1 MSLNVLDWI
10 IIIILLFFLIKSI
23 IRGAA
28 REVFSLLALFLAG
41 FYSCKYY
48 IAVSPYLEVLLEQK
62 WAQSLIAFL
71 LLFLSIYLLVNL
83 AGWLIYKLLKTIRLG
98 FLDRIAGAVIGT
110 AKAYVLASF
119 LIFFISIF
127 PQSNTILKN
136 SLLSGYTFPFITLV
150 SDLFPEELKK
160 IIAEKTKSFKEK
172 RIDLKDLTE
181 PKKAL

>member
-1 MSLNVLDWI
+1 MALNVLDWI

-48 IAVSPYLEVLLEQK
+48 IAVAPHLEILLKQK
-62 WAQSLIAFL
+62 WAQSLIAFF
-71 LLFLSIYLLVNL
+71 LLFLLIYLVVNL
-83 AGWLIYKLLKTIRLG
+83 IGWLVYKLLKKIRLS
-98 FLDRIAGAVIGT
+98 FLDRVAGALIGT
-110 AKAYVLASF
+110 AKAYILASF
-119 LIFFISIF
+119 LIFFVSIF
-127 PQSNTILKN
+127 PQSNAILKN
-136 SLLSGYTFPFITLV
+136 SALSEYTFPFITLV

-172 RIDLKDLTE
+172 RINLKNLTE
-181 PKKAL
+181 QKNTL